1 MVRSRRLGFTLI
13 ELLVVIAIIAILI
26 ALLLPAVQQAREA
39 ARRTQCKNNL
49 KQLGLAIHN
58 YHDTF
63 LVFPSAMFS
72 SGSRY
77 LPNWAPRVF
86 AYIDQGTR
94 YNHLSGLTADWTNN
108 MQPWRLDTAPH
119 NGRDYSLW
127 GPIPTF
133 SCPSSR
139 LGNTAIDVALPTAV
153 NPWVVGQGA
162 LHYRGCSGRVEDLV
176 NPSDVLNNRYAN
188 TGIFFPHA
196 KIDIA
201 KVTDG
206 TSNTILLGE
215 SSSSLTW
222 TDTMKRSWGG
232 IHPWTWGEYWYVDTR
247 RLTIDSKHIQ
257 FPINYRLDFG
267 ATATPYTSDHTG
279 GAHFLL
285 ADGSGR
291 FVSEN
296 IDLNT
301 LKGMGTRSKGEV
313 LGEF

>member
-1 MVRSRRLGFTLI
+1 MARSRRFGFTLI

-39 ARRTQCKNNL
+39 ARRTQCKNNI
-49 KQLGLAIHN
+49 KQLGLAMHN

-63 LVFPSAMFS
+63 LVFPSAMFA

-77 LPNWAPRVF
+77 LPNWAPRIF
-86 AYIDQGTR
+86 PYIDQGTR
-94 YNHLSGLTADWTNN
+94 FNQLTGQMPDWTNIL
-108 MQPWRLDTAPH
+108 QPWRLDTAPH
-119 NGRDYSLW
+119 NGRDQIW

-139 LGNTAIDVALPTAV
+139 LGNTASDVVLASSTT
-153 NPWVVGQGA
+153 NPWAAQQGA
-162 LHYRGCSGRVEDLV
+162 LHYRGCSGRVEDIV
-176 NPSDVLNNRYAN
+176 NPTDVANNRYAN

-196 KIDIA
+196 KVDIG
-201 KVTDG
+201 KIIDG

-222 TDTMKRSWGG
+222 TDGMKRSWGG
-232 IHPWTWGEYWYVDTR
+232 IHPWTWGEYWYLDTR

-257 FPINYRLDFG
+257 FPINYRLDFA

-301 LKGMGTRSKGEV
+301 LKAMGTRAKGEV
-313 LGEF
+313 IGEF

>member
-1 MVRSRRLGFTLI
+1 MPGRRCRGFTLI

-39 ARRTQCKNNL
+39 ARRTQCKNNI
-49 KQLGLAIHN
+49 KQLGLALHN

-63 LVFPSAMFS
+63 LVFPSAMFA

-86 AYIDQGTR
+86 PYIDQATR
-94 YNHLSGLTADWTNN
+94 SNQLNSMSADWTNN
-108 MQPWRLDTAPH
+108 LQPWRFDTAPH
-119 NGRDYSLW
+119 NGRDSIW

-133 SCPSSR
+133 SCPSSS
-139 LGNTAIDVALPTAV
+139 LGNTAIDIPSATAV
-153 NPWVVGQGA
+153 NPWVAQQGA
-162 LHYRGCSGRVEDLV
+162 LHYRGCSGRSEDIV
-176 NPSDVLNNRYAN
+176 NPTDVLNNRYAT

-201 KVTDG
+201 KITDG

-215 SSSSLTW
+215 SSSSMGW
-222 TDTMKRSWGG
+222 TTTMKNSWGG
-232 IHPWTWGEYWYVDTR
+232 IQPWTWGEYWYVDTR

-257 FPINYRLDFG
+257 FPINYRGTFG
-267 ATATPYTSDHTG
+267 ATATPYTSDHVG

-296 IDLNT
+296 IDLAT
-301 LKGMGTRSKGEV
+301 LKGLGTRSMGEV
-313 LGEF
+313 IGEF